1 MNTMR
6 TRLLAI
12 LATVFALLSIGMTA
26 MAQDG
31 YSIKSGDVLEIEV
44 LEDPSLN
51 RQVLI
56 LPDGSFS
63 FPLVGTMKAG
73 GMSVE
78 QVRAAL
84 VSGLSGNFAV
94 PPSVYVSVRA
104 LAQATST
111 VSAEITISVYV
122 MGEIGSPG
130 KKEISAGTTILQ
142 FLAQSGGLGK
152 FAADKRIELHRT
164 DARTGETT
172 VYLFDYTGK
181 SDGRIASSTTLV
193 SGDVVI
199 VPERGLFE

>member
-1 MNTMR
+1 MR
-6 TRLLAI
+6 TQLLAI
-12 LATVFALLSIGMTA
+12 LATVFALLSFGVPA

-31 YSIKSGDVLEIEV
+31 YNIKSGDVLEIEV

-51 RQVLI
+51 RQVLV

-73 GMSVE
+73 GLSVE
-78 QVRAAL
+78 QVRLSL
-84 VSGLSGNFAV
+84 VDGLSSNFAT
-94 PPSVYVSVRA
+94 PPSVFVYVRSVSQVA
-104 LAQATST
+104 PAAQAEEDA
-111 VSAEITISVYV
+111 VSVYV
-122 MGEIGSPG
+122 MGEIVSPG

-142 FLAQSGGLGK
+142 FLAQAGGLGK

-164 DARTGETT
+164 DAKTGETT
-172 VYLFDYTGK
+172 VYLYDYTGK
-181 SDGRIASSTTLV
+181 SDGRISSSTTLV

>member
-1 MNTMR
+1 MR

-12 LATVFALLSIGMTA
+12 LATTFAFLAIGA
-26 MAQDG
+26 PVMAQDD

-51 RQVLI
+51 RQVLV

-73 GMSVE
+73 GMTVE
-78 QVRAAL
+78 QVRTAL
-84 VSGLSGNFAV
+84 VSGLSGNFAI

-104 LAQATST
+104 LAQIAPST
-111 VSAEITISVYV
+111 PTAEKTISVYV
-122 MGEIGSPG
+122 MGEIVAPG

-152 FAADKRIELHRT
+152 FAAEKRIELHRT
-164 DARTGETT
+164 DSKTGETT

-181 SDGRIASSTTLV
+181 SGGRISSSTSLV